1 MFRQIYGWRFR
12 HYFDTARDNSE
23 QVREATSAFEPAQGT
38 RHFLWTDGPDYAGY
52 AVRSDGELVYV
63 FSTVRG
69 MGDRIVSSAVENGAV
84 YLDCFDGYLPDLYS
98 RHGFIAVKRVANW
111 TVGAPDVIYMAL
123 RGYFSHHGLTEQEV

>member
-1 MFRQIYGWRFR
+1 MFNQTSGLRFSGRYWDAR
-12 HYFDTARDNSE
+12 HSSE
-23 QVREATSAFEPAQGT
+23 QIREATSEFDYGLEA
-38 RHFLWTDGPDYAGY
+38 RYFLWTDGPDCAGY

-123 RGYFSHHGLTEQEV
+123 RGYFSRHGLTEQEV